1 MESTRLASPRTVS
14 ANAEGLVSRGGLVWL
29 AETSDLCG
37 LTAGLDDAF
46 AGLPRRV
53 HRPGRTMGQ
62 MMLALADGAT
72 AQVDVGA
79 GLRVSLPFAG
89 VLRLDY
95 AHGLRDGADA
105 WSVGWT
111 R

>member
-1 MESTRLASPRTVS
+1 MRILHLAKYYWPRSGGME
-14 ANAEGLVSRGGLVWL
+14 
-29 AETSDLCG
+29 
-37 LTAGLDDAF
+37 
-46 AGLPRRV
+46 RV
-53 HRPGRTMGQ
+53 V
-62 MMLALADGAT
+62 ADLADGAT